1 MPSESPLQVI
11 IYASPDHEH
20 CAVRQAIVS
29 FDLSTDW
36 GLSANYTEPAIRLGE
51 TYGTL
56 KAPLG
61 TSDGLADRLR
71 TDAPGTTF
79 LLWQDPHFEEAD
91 GHYVAYAAG
100 VGSFEAT
107 CNSSGAP
114 HIALP
119 GLVASLDEVPTL
131 TTAQWLTGP
140 GEAILG
146 TAVRKI
152 IHDYAR
158 PYAKA

>member
-11 IYASPDHEH
+11 IYASPEHEH
-20 CAVRQAIVS
+20 SAVRQAIAS

-36 GLSANYTEPAIRLGE
+36 GLSANHTEPAIHLGE

-107 CNSSGAP
+107 CNASGAP

-119 GLVASLDEVPTL
+119 GLVASLDEAATL
-131 TTAQWLTGP
+131 TMAQWLTGP

-146 TAVRKI
+146 TSVRKI
-152 IHDYAR
+152 ISDYAR
-158 PYAKA
+158 TLTKA